1 LNFEIRFFTEDIFRV
16 KFAGKTATLKELTDD
31 PVFPPPEARMLIGK
45 AQDVKVELAD
55 NADELS
61 IMSSTV
67 EVRVHKNSFRLRAY
81 RSNSQTPF
89 WKQRL
94 SDLFTSDIIPTSIVS
109 HEGREATF
117 EAFSLNP
124 SEGIYG
130 LGERFDGVGRR
141 GRPVDFVNHDAIG
154 TSNQR
159 SYINVPFF
167 WSTNGYGCFV
177 NSVARTEWDMGMSEA
192 GTVGFCT
199 EEPFM
204 DYFIIEGQTPKDLLR
219 KYTNDLTGTSPLPPI
234 WTFGLWLS
242 RNSYQSWDI
251 VDEVLEKAE
260 KFDIPV
266 DDVHLDTAWFKE
278 DWNPDFLFSEERF
291 PEPEKKMA
299 ALLEKGIHVSLWQYK
314 YEHNYLLYLMLLT
327 YILALFRQGK
337 TIYYS
342 VKQ

>member
-1 LNFEIRFFTEDIFRV
+1 
-16 KFAGKTATLKELTDD
+16 
-31 PVFPPPEARMLIGK
+31 
-45 AQDVKVELAD
+45 
-55 NADELS
+55 
-61 IMSSTV
+61 
-67 EVRVHKNSFRLRAY
+67 
-81 RSNSQTPF
+81 
-89 WKQRL
+89 
-94 SDLFTSDIIPTSIVS
+94 
-109 HEGREATF
+109 
-117 EAFSLNP
+117 
-124 SEGIYG
+124 
-130 LGERFDGVGRR
+130 
-141 GRPVDFVNHDAIG
+141 
-154 TSNQR
+154 
-159 SYINVPFF
+159 
-167 WSTNGYGCFV
+167 
-177 NSVARTEWDMGMSEA
+177 MSEA

-234 WTFGLWLS
+234 WTYGLWLS

-314 YEHNYLLYLMLLT
+314 YEHNSLLYLMLLT